1 MKTAETRSE
10 LEEVL
15 KLRYEVFHR
24 EFLNKRFPYG
34 IDIDRFDRL
43 ADHLII
49 VDRRVAKVV
58 GTYRLISSHYSQVF
72 YSQSEFSIDGLL
84 TSPGVKLELSRACIQ
99 RDYRTGV
106 VMNLLWRGIAQYL
119 QETNAKFLFGMAS
132 VRTMDA
138 RETSQIFNF
147 LKETGNV
154 DMSYQIAPTRDYQF
168 PGFQTPEELAK
179 SNAAPAPIS
188 QESFKAL
195 LPPLFH
201 SYLKMGAKICSAP
214 ALDRDF
220 RCADFFTVLKVAEL
234 AKLYERKYT
243 PC

>member
-1 MKTAETRSE
+1 VKTAETRSE

-43 ADHLII
+43 ADHLVI
-49 VDRRVAKVV
+49 VDRRVAKIV

-72 YSQSEFSIDGLL
+72 YSQSEFSVDGLL
-84 TSPGVKLELSRACIQ
+84 NTPGVKLELSRACIQ
-99 RDYRTGV
+99 RDYRTGA
-106 VMNLLWRGIAQYL
+106 VMNLLWRGISQYL

-138 RETSQIFNF
+138 GEVSQIFKY
-147 LKETGNV
+147 LSETGNV
-154 DMSYQIAPTRDYQF
+154 DLSYQIAPTSDYQF
-168 PGFQTPEELAK
+168 PGFETPEALANHGTA
-179 SNAAPAPIS
+179 SLQTEAL
-188 QESFKAL
+188 KAL
-195 LPPLFH
+195 LPPLFN

-220 RCADFFTVLKVAEL
+220 RCADFFTVLKVSEL
-234 AKLYERKYT
+234 AKLYERKYA